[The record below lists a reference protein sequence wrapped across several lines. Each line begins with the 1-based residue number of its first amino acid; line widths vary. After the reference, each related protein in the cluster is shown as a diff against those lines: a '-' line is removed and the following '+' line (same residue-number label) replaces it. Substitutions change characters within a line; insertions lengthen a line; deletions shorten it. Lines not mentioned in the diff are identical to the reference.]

1 MRNLLRL
8 LLARHAAFVVVSGLL
23 LGGFQWLI
31 CAVVASTDV
40 TGALGTLVQT
50 LPPMVQTMVSEQF
63 FGGFSKA
70 SLLAFG
76 WAHPIAQALGA
87 GLAIVLATQAV
98 AGESESG
105 TIELTLG
112 QPIARSAYLA
122 AYVVF
127 ALGALAVVSLAG
139 LAGTVA
145 GGRVYGLEPFGIRQL
160 ASLGLDFLVMQMAL
174 FGLTLMFSSFGR
186 EGGRV
191 ALLGFLCALVSYLVH
206 VIGTMWDKWK
216 PLVPWTLHA
225 YYVPKD
231 ILVSGA
237 CVIRPALTL
246 LAIALVS
253 VTVAWWRFRRRD
265 LP

>member
-8 LLARHAAFVVVSGLL
+8 LVARNAGFVVVSGIL

-31 CAVVASTDV
+31 SAVVASVDV
-40 TGALGTLVQT
+40 QGALGALVQS
-50 LPPMVQTMVSEQF
+50 LPPLAQAMVSEQF
-63 FGGFSKA
+63 FGGFSKS

-76 WAHPIAQALGA
+76 WAHPIAQAVGGA
-87 GLAIVLATQAV
+87 LAIVLATQAV
-98 AGESESG
+98 AGASEAG

-112 QPIARSAYLA
+112 QPIARRTYLA
-122 AYVVF
+122 AQVVF
-127 ALGALAVVSLAG
+127 ALGMLALVTLAG

-145 GGRVYGLEPFGIRQL
+145 GGRVFGLEPFGLRRL
-160 ASLGLDFLVMQMAL
+160 VALGADFLAL
-174 FGLTLMFSSFGR
+174 QSALYGLTLLFSAFGR

-191 ALLGFLCALVSYLVH
+191 ALLGFLCALLSYLVH
-206 VIGTMWDKWK
+206 VIGTMWDRWE
-216 PLVPWTLHA
+216 PAVPWTLHA

-237 CVIRPALTL
+237 SVGRPVAIL
-246 LAIALVS
+246 LAVGLAGTAL
-253 VTVAWWRFRRRD
+253 AWWRFHRRD

>member
-1 MRNLLRL
+1 MSNLLRL
-8 LLARHAAFVVVSGLL
+8 LLVRHAGFVALSAAL

-31 CAVVASTDV
+31 CAAVASVVAS
-40 TGALGTLVQT
+40 GALGASSQS
-50 LPPMVQTMVSEQF
+50 LPPLMQALRSEQF
-63 FGGFSKA
+63 LGDLSRR

-87 GLAIVLATQAV
+87 AVAIVLAAQAV

-112 QPIARSAYLA
+112 QPLARRAYLA
-122 AYVVF
+122 AQAVF
-127 ALGALAVVSLAG
+127 ALAALAFVTLAG

-145 GGRVYGLEPFGIRQL
+145 GARAFGLEVFGAGAL
-160 ASLGLDFLVMQMAL
+160 ARLGLDYLAL
-174 FGLTLMFSSFGR
+174 LAALYGLTLAFSAFGR

-191 ALLGFLCALVSYLVH
+191 ALAGFLVALLSYLVH
-206 VIGTMWDKWK
+206 VIGTMWAPWE

-225 YYVPKD
+225 WYAPRD
-231 ILVSGA
+231 ILVRGA
-237 CVIRPALTL
+237 GVARPVATL
-246 LAIALVS
+246 LAVALAGGGL
-253 VTVAWWRFRRRD
+253 AWWRFERRD

>member
-8 LLARHAAFVVVSGLL
+8 LLARHAAYVLVSGLL

-40 TGALGTLVQT
+40 TGALGTLVQS
-50 LPPMVQTMVSEQF
+50 LPPLAQTMVSEQF

-76 WAHPIAQALGA
+76 WAHPIAQAVGA
-87 GLAIVLATQAV
+87 ALAIVLATQAV
-98 AGESESG
+98 AGESEAG

-112 QPIARSAYLA
+112 QPIARRTYLA
-122 AYVVF
+122 AHVAF
-127 ALGALAVVSLAG
+127 ALAVLAFVTLAG
-139 LAGTVA
+139 LAGTIA
-145 GGRVYGLEPFGIRQL
+145 GGRFYGLEPFRVTAL
-160 ASLGLDFLVMQMAL
+160 ARLGLDYLALQAAL
-174 FGLTLMFSSFGR
+174 FGVTLMFSAFGR

-191 ALLGFLCALVSYLVH
+191 ALFGFLAALVSYLVH
-206 VIGTMWDKWK
+206 VIGTMWDGWR
-216 PLVPWTLHA
+216 PLVPYTLHA

-231 ILVSGA
+231 LLVGGA
-237 CVIRPALTL
+237 GVARPAATL
-246 LAIALVS
+246 LAVALGGLL
-253 VTVAWWRFRRRD
+253 VAWWRFRRRD